1 MTDDVAYYID
11 NLTVPV
17 EVTRPADDDQ
27 SGEVAS
33 ARELWTGCPYC
44 RRPRHEDRCQP

>member
-1 MTDDVAYYID
+1 MTDAAYYID

-27 SGEVAS
+27 AVEVAS
-33 ARELWTGCPYC
+33 ARELWTGCRYC
-44 RRPRHEDRCQP
+44 LRPPHEGRCRP